1 MKKYF
6 LLFLLLIPFSVSK
19 IFISEIMFNPKNGS
33 EWIEIYT
40 DEIINFSGYKIKDN
54 YYEDEIICCQ
64 INCSLIFH
72 PNTYIIIGEQESKE
86 QFLDLCVDD
95 KTIGNSLGNSGDII
109 QIIKDNET
117 IINYSYNVSTLK
129 GYSLAKINGTY
140 FQTLPTP
147 KNENTY
153 SEPKPMISFYLKT
166 NQTITKKE
174 DFLFVIKNE
183 FGDVNTTFFYNITLQ
198 QNNSNL
204 VQLQNQ
210 EEVFFKKS
218 KQVLKYGLD
227 IPGQYLVCGKIL
239 NLQKCYELEVLD
251 SSKIPCDVSL
261 SIKTQ
266 KQIYK
271 KGEKIEYYIE
281 LSNNSYD
288 YEIEYYIEDIFFQK
302 IKNKRITKNTNKKSF
317 TPKIS
322 FLEKAFLINAKIKE
336 IFCNNSQNN
345 ISDTVL
351 VVAKGQKENQNFEEF
366 QTEINV
372 EVEYKKQIT
381 PGEIIYPKLEIKK
394 GSSAK
399 YLIEVFV
406 QGKKRVSD
414 IFKIYIYGNNKEV
427 ETKIPIK
434 INEEYFQNQ
443 ELFLIING
451 LGINKKI
458 PIGRLSEQNK
468 TKNEKLKHDIIFFR
482 KNISNESFVLVEL
495 VNNEQTQKEFEVWS
509 YLYSGSKVYSGE
521 RENNKQ
527 KIKLNESTKQI
538 IFLENIVQELPGKN
552 LKLKVKILDL
562 ENNKTLEITKP
573 LFFQIDQKN
582 ISNNYSQNLNEL
594 LPKITGR
601 TIYKSTNSK
610 LKNYSI
616 YFLVGTIIISII
628 ALIKINKNIIKFI

>member
-1 MKKYF
+1 M
-6 LLFLLLIPFSVSK
+6 
-19 IFISEIMFNPKNGS
+19 
-33 EWIEIYT
+33 
-40 DEIINFSGYKIKDN
+40 
-54 YYEDEIICCQ
+54 
-64 INCSLIFH
+64 
-72 PNTYIIIGEQESKE
+72 
-86 QFLDLCVDD
+86 
-95 KTIGNSLGNSGDII
+95 
-109 QIIKDNET
+109 
-117 IINYSYNVSTLK
+117 
-129 GYSLAKINGTY
+129 
-140 FQTLPTP
+140 
-147 KNENTY
+147 
-153 SEPKPMISFYLKT
+153 
-166 NQTITKKE
+166 
-174 DFLFVIKNE
+174 
-183 FGDVNTTFFYNITLQ
+183 
-198 QNNSNL
+198 
-204 VQLQNQ
+204 
-210 EEVFFKKS
+210 
-218 KQVLKYGLD
+218 KYGLD